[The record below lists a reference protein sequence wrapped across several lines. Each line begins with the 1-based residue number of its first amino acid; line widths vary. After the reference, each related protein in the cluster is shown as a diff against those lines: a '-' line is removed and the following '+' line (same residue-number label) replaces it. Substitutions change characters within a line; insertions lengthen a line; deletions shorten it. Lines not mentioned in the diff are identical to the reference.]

1 MGTRRLIPIIITAT
15 IAGIIFVGAFSGFG
29 PLVMFMGV
37 GMKWMVIIGGV
48 AAGLGA
54 VNLTQIHGRDFLRR
68 RKEWWNSLALLVVMF
83 GTIVVGVAF
92 SPTHVIYRY
101 LFDWVFTPLTT
112 TMVSLLAFFIASA
125 SFRAFRI
132 RSLEAGVLVGAAF
145 LVILGRSAIG
155 TEIWSGIPIIGAWIM
170 DVPNVGG
177 SRGILLGASLGGI
190 AVFLRVI
197 LGIERGHFVG

>member
-1 MGTRRLIPIIITAT
+1 MSARRNIPIIITAT
-15 IAGIIFVGAFSGFG
+15 IAALIFAGLFSGFA
-29 PLVMFMGV
+29 PLAMLTGI
-37 GMKWMVIIGGV
+37 GMKWMIIIGGV
-48 AAGLGA
+48 ASALGA
-54 VNLTQIHGRDFLRR
+54 VNLAQVHGKEMMRKH
-68 RKEWWNSLALLVVMF
+68 KEWWNSLVLLLVMF
-83 GTIVVGVAF
+83 STIIVGITLT
-92 SPTHVIYRY
+92 PTHAVYRF

-125 SFRAFRI
+125 AFRAFRV

-155 TEIWSGIPIIGAWIM
+155 TELWSGIPVIGQWIL